1 MGLKKISQNAARL
14 AFAGT
19 AVFLLLLAVLHVLEP
34 EFDPSWRMISEY
46 ELGSYGWMMRLA
58 FFSWGLGCLAL
69 AVALWPYVQDTGGRL
84 GLVLLAAVAIIG
96 AGAGVFITDP
106 ITAPADTMT
115 TSGYLHSICGL
126 IFIFGFPIVATL
138 IGWGLARNKARASM
152 RRWLLVI
159 TALPWIGF
167 LAFVASLII
176 FMPSISGY
184 GPEVRIGWPNR
195 LMAVS
200 YAAWLMISAWF
211 TGRHLSG

>member
-1 MGLKKISQNAARL
+1 MSHNKISKNAGRL

-19 AVFLLLLAVLHVLEP
+19 ALFLILLAALHVLEP

-46 ELGSYGWMMRLA
+46 ELGGYGWMMQLA
-58 FFSWGLGCLAL
+58 FFCWGLGCLAL
-69 AVALWPYVQDTGGRL
+69 AAALWPNVGNTGGRL
-84 GLVLLAAVAIIG
+84 GLVLLATLAIIG

-106 ITAPADTMT
+106 ITVPANAMT

-138 IGWGLARNKARASM
+138 VGWGLTRNKTPR

-167 LAFVASLII
+167 LAFFASLIVFTPNI
-176 FMPSISGY
+176 NGY
-184 GPEVRIGWPNR
+184 GRGVLIGWPNR
-195 LMAVS
+195 FMAVT
-200 YAAWLMISAWF
+200 YAVWLMIIAWY
-211 TGRHLSG
+211 TGRRVPVG